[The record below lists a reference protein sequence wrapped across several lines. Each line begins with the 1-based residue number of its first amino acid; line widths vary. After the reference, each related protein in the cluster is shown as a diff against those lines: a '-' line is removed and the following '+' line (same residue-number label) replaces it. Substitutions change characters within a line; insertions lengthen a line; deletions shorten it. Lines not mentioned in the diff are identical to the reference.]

1 MDCCANR
8 WKQRRLN
15 RKEARSSRE
24 KADEKERRLIA
35 RNVGVTNDLRRRRV
49 GHRIE
54 RSRIGKDTIHL
65 YIPNSVNLGRSIPSR
80 HFLVRNTRGGCATLR
95 HESGI
100 VCCASG
106 SANMSLG
113 RGEGDHE
120 NAVSNISND
129 HAPFFLFLLFSL
141 LLLLL
146 LRLRLRLLLSFMVPA
161 LAIRRWNKTTG
172 PLPLL
177 QVSDRFVQETNR
189 FQVARKSNFESVVR
203 SDYIEFNPLEFETLL
218 FRLILL
224 NSYVYICL
232 DY

>member
-1 MDCCANR
+1 MVPFDHVTHGLLR
-8 WKQRRLN
+8 KPMEQRRLN
-15 RKEARSSRE
+15 RGPFVEGESGRRKEGWSLEMSAW
-24 KADEKERRLIA
+24 LTI
-35 RNVGVTNDLRRRRV
+35 RRRRV

-80 HFLVRNTRGGCATLR
+80 HFLVRNTRGGCATPR

-106 SANMSLG
+106 SANMSLR

-129 HAPFFLFLLFSL
+129 HAPFFCSSPFFFFFFFFVVVVFFSL
-141 LLLLL
+141 SWSP
-146 LRLRLRLLLSFMVPA
+146 LRQFAAGIKPRGHYRCSRFR
-161 LAIRRWNKTTG
+161 I
-172 PLPLL
+172 
-177 QVSDRFVQETNR
+177 VSCTETNR

-203 SDYIEFNPLEFETLL
+203 LHRI
-218 FRLILL
+218 
-224 NSYVYICL
+224 
-232 DY
+232 

>member
-1 MDCCANR
+1 MVAQLRATKAESCVARADRRTCR
-8 WKQRRLN
+8 WG
-15 RKEARSSRE
+15 EE
-24 KADEKERRLIA
+24 K
-35 RNVGVTNDLRRRRV
+35 
-49 GHRIE
+49 
-54 RSRIGKDTIHL
+54 
-65 YIPNSVNLGRSIPSR
+65 
-80 HFLVRNTRGGCATLR
+80 
-95 HESGI
+95 GI
-100 VCCASG
+100 TK
-106 SANMSLG
+106 
-113 RGEGDHE
+113 

-129 HAPFFLFLLFSL
+129 HAPFFLFLLFSLLL